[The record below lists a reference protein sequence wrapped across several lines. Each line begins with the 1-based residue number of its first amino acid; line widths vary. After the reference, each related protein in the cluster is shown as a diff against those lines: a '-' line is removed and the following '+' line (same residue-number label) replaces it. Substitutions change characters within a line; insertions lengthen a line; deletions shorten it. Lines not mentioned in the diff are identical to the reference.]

1 MSLSQVSWTEIK
13 REPAPVLELEILTL
27 YDSLRLPL
35 LRYSVSFGTPVADGE
50 DVILEAFLALF
61 DHLRKG
67 RPRNHLGG
75 WIFQVTH
82 NLALKRRRF
91 HRSQSALI
99 VGEDFRP
106 EEYLSDEFNPEQIAI
121 EGER

>member
-50 DVILEAFLALF
+50 DVILEAFWRCLIICEKDVRGITSA
-61 DHLRKG
+61 
-67 RPRNHLGG
+67 GG
-75 WIFQVTH
+75 
-82 NLALKRRRF
+82 
-91 HRSQSALI
+91 S
-99 VGEDFRP
+99 FR
-106 EEYLSDEFNPEQIAI
+106 
-121 EGER
+121 